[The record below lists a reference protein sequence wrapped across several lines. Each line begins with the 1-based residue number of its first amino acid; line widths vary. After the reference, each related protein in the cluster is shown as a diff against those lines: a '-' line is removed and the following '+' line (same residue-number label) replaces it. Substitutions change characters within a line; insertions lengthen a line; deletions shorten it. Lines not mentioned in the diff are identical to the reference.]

1 MLLIS
6 IGKKFVLAST
16 VFLCLSLLGSSA
28 ANARTDNVGTV
39 TPSGGKLV
47 SLDIPPGQP
56 VPTVKLMV
64 YKDPVQGY
72 NLEAKVTNFRFAP
85 ERVNSAPRAGEGH
98 ATLSLNGRTI
108 TRLYGSWY
116 YLANLPTGNNQLT
129 VTLNA
134 NNFEPLS
141 NNGQVIADTV
151 NVTVA
156 AGSN

>member
-1 MLLIS
+1 M
-6 IGKKFVLAST
+6 
-16 VFLCLSLLGSSA
+16 CLSLLGSTT

-39 TPSGGKLV
+39 ARTASQLV

-56 VPTVKLMV
+56 VPTVNLAV

-72 NLEAKVTNFRFAP
+72 NVEVKVTNFRFAP
-85 ERVNSAPRAGEGH
+85 EKVNTAPTPGEGH
-98 ATLSLNGRTI
+98 ATLFLNGQRI

-116 YLANLPTGNNQLT
+116 YFQNLPTGNNQLK

-141 NNGQVIADTV
+141 NNGQEIADA
-151 NVTVA
+151 VTVTVPA
-156 AGSN
+156 ASN

>member
-1 MLLIS
+1 MFLLS
-6 IGKKFVLAST
+6 SGKRLLLAST
-16 VFLCLSLLGSSA
+16 ALLCLSLLGNSVA
-28 ANARTDNVGTV
+28 IARTDNIDGE
-39 TPSGGKLV
+39 LV